1 MAVKVKDGDSVPT
14 DPVLISPEGTKSRL
28 SDILAQGKIVYIDI
42 WATWC
47 GPCCRE
53 IPFMEKLVERFNGN
67 DGILFVSISRDDNR
81 NAWLKKLERD
91 NPSWPQYIF
100 DKATGDE
107 FMDAMSI
114 NGIPRFLLI
123 DRDGR
128 FIKTDAQR
136 PSDSE
141 IDSILDS
148 AIAKK

>member
-1 MAVKVKDGDSVPT
+1 
-14 DPVLISPEGTKSRL
+14 
-28 SDILAQGKIVYIDI
+28 
-42 WATWC
+42 
-47 GPCCRE
+47 
-53 IPFMEKLVERFNGN
+53 
-67 DGILFVSISRDDNR
+67 
-81 NAWLKKLERD
+81 
-91 NPSWPQYIF
+91 
-100 DKATGDE
+100 
-107 FMDAMSI
+107 MDAMSI